1 MPSIL
6 YSSFFAV
13 CTRRLRQNTSLLV
26 RTIATIAMLFSSF
39 VLFAH
44 EEGDV
49 ILRIG
54 AASVQP
60 DESSSLVSTI
70 ATGALPGTAA
80 GVGDNTQLG
89 INVLYMLTDYIG
101 LEVLAATPF
110 EHDITVSGLE
120 QYGFNVT
127 DLGETKHL
135 PPTVS
140 ALYFFGNAES
150 TVRPYLGAGLNYTT
164 FFEDSLSEQASAVLG
179 ASDLE
184 LDDSFGLSLRAGFD
198 WHLNDGWI
206 LNASVW
212 NIDIDTDAGF
222 NSTLGRVTADVEI
235 DPWVYMISL
244 GYQF

>member
-1 MPSIL
+1 AL
-6 YSSFFAV
+6 TAAAVLLSSS
-13 CTRRLRQNTSLLV
+13 T
-26 RTIATIAMLFSSF
+26 
-39 VLFAH
+39 LFAH
-44 EEGDV
+44 EEGDI

-60 DESSSLVSTI
+60 DESSSLISTT
-70 ATGALPGTAA
+70 ATGALAGTAA
-80 GVGDNTQLG
+80 GVGNSTQLG
-89 INVLYMLTDYIG
+89 INVVYMLTDSWG

-120 QYGFNVT
+120 QYGFSVS

-140 ALYFFGNAES
+140 ALYFFGDS
-150 TVRPYLGAGLNYTT
+150 QSMIRPYLGAGLNYTT
-164 FFEDSLSEQASAVLG
+164 FFEDSLSAQASSVLG

-184 LDDSFGLSLRAGFD
+184 LDDSFGLSLRAGID
-198 WHLNDGWI
+198 WHLGDQWI
-206 LNASVW
+206 LNTSVW

-222 NSTLGRVTADVEI
+222 NSALGRVTADVEI